1 MCAGKTM
8 KPLHEPVK
16 VVIGACTFR
25 RPDDLMALLESLI
38 RLEPVPGV
46 DLSVV
51 IVDNDAQPS
60 AQATVAAVR
69 NRMPWP
75 LHYAHETNPGIPFAR
90 NRVLREAGTEGFLAF
105 VDDDETVDP
114 GWLRQLIEVQ
124 RRTGAEFV
132 QGPVVMSVEQER
144 DRWWL
149 ASAFFRQN
157 SFADL
162 APLKESW
169 TNNVLID
176 LRFVH
181 RHGLQFEESLRFEG
195 GEDTLFF
202 QDMVAR
208 GGQGRFAREA
218 LVYEVQPASR
228 LRWRWGMMRQYRYG
242 ITRAKTALMRRAKG
256 AAMGYCLLRGS
267 AMIFLGLVKLPSALM
282 TGRAGLAA
290 GAALLARGTGVFA
303 GLLGRN
309 REEYGR

>member
-1 MCAGKTM
+1 MN
-8 KPLHEPVK
+8 PLQEPVK

-25 RPDDLMALLESLI
+25 RPQGLAALLESLA
-38 RLEPVPGV
+38 RLEPVPGM

-51 IVDNDAQPS
+51 IVDNDAEPS
-60 AQATVAAVR
+60 AQAVVAAA
-69 NRMPWP
+69 RMPWP
-75 LHYAHETNPGIPFAR
+75 LRYVHETNPGIPFAR

-105 VDDDETVDP
+105 VDDDETVAP
-114 GWLRQLIEVQ
+114 GWLRRLIEVQ

-144 DRWWL
+144 DAWWL

-162 APLKESW
+162 APLRESW

-176 LRFVH
+176 LGFVH

-218 LVYEVQPASR
+218 LVYEVQPAAR

-242 ITRAKTALMRRAKG
+242 ITRAKTALMRRARG
-256 AAMGYCLLRGS
+256 AAAGYCLLRGS
-267 AMIFLGLVKLPSALM
+267 AMIVLGLLKLPSALV
-282 TGRAGLAA
+282 TGRTGLAA

-303 GLLGRN
+303 GLLGGN